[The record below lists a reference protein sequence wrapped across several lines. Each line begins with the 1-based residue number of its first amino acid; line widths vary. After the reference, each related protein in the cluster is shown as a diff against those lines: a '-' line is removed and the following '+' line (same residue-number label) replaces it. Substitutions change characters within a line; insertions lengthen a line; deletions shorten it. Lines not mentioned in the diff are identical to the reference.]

1 MQGAVGTPGQQGI
14 AGARGP
20 RVSVETFT
28 VYLGILIPGST
39 GLMGGKSFF
48 AMPPSYKQPFKTI

>member
-20 RVSVETFT
+20 RVSVETL
-28 VYLGILIPGST
+28 YLGILIPGST

>member
-20 RVSVETFT
+20 RGDPGADGPAGEMGPPVC
-28 VYLGILIPGST
+28 LIL
-39 GLMGGKSFF
+39 FF
-48 AMPPSYKQPFKTI
+48 DALIRFSRTS